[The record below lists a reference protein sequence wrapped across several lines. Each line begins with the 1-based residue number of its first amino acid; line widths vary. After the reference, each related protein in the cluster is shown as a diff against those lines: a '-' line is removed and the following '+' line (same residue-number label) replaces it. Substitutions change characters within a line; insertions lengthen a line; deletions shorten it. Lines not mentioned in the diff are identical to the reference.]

1 MPVQPDAE
9 IAIGARLVRALLS
22 EQFPALD
29 ATTARFIGDGW
40 DNSVWSVEGKWAFRF
55 PRRAVA
61 AGLTAREL
69 SVLPM
74 LAPLLPVP
82 IPEPRF
88 VGKPGGGYPWAFF
101 GGPLLAGREAGE
113 ADLSDAD
120 REALGEEL
128 GSFLRAL
135 HDLEL
140 DADLPADPNRR
151 ADMTFRVP
159 RAREC
164 LAEVEGAGIWRP
176 PDGVERILEAALRL
190 PQTDARTVLHGDLH
204 VRHVFVERGRHLSA
218 VIDWGDVCVG
228 DPSIDL
234 QLAWSLLPP
243 AGRARFVETYGQI
256 GDERLLRARATAI
269 YFGAMLA
276 AYAHSVDNA
285 DLERECLAGLER
297 TLVDWI

>member
-9 IAIGARLVRALLS
+9 VALDVGLVRALLS
-22 EQFPALD
+22 EQFPELD
-29 ATTARFIGDGW
+29 ATSARFIGDGW
-40 DNSVWSVEGKWAFRF
+40 DNSVWIVEEQWAFRF
-55 PRRAVA
+55 PRRAVGA
-61 AGLTAREL
+61 ELTAREL
-69 SVLPM
+69 RVLPR

-88 VGKPGGGYPWAFF
+88 VGEPSRGYPWSFF
-101 GGPLLAGREAGE
+101 GGSLLPGREPGE

-120 REALGEEL
+120 RETLGAEL
-128 GSFLRAL
+128 GGFLRVL

-140 DADLPADPNRR
+140 DVGLPVDPNRR
-151 ADMTFRVP
+151 ADMAFRVP

-164 LAEVEGAGIWRP
+164 LADVEAAGIWRP
-176 PDGVERILEAALRL
+176 PDGVELILGEALRL
-190 PQTDARTVLHGDLH
+190 PATDAQAVLHGDLH
-204 VRHVFVERGRHLSA
+204 TRHVLVEDGHLSA

-243 AGRARFVETYGQI
+243 AGRARFVGTYGPI
-256 GDERLLRARATAI
+256 DDERLVRARATAL

-276 AYAHSVDNA
+276 AYAHSVDNT